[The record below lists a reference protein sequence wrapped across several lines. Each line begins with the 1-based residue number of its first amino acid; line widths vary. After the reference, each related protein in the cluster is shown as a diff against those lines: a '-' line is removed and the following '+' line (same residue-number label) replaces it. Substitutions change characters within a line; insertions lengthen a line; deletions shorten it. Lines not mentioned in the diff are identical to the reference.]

1 MRVAIVPVILLLA
14 LAGCAPTGGAPGT
27 SFSASSTIDATPTPP
42 PTADTPLEPC
52 ADGTITPQ
60 VNDAEGAAGHL
71 NYQVEFV
78 NSGPQC
84 TLEGFPQVAVLGNGN
99 GTQFGVVAEQMSEVL
114 AEPVVLAEGA
124 SAYAW
129 LEAVNIDPGGG
140 PLGADCAVDYGDGW
154 NIYVPGAIEP
164 TFVPANG
171 VPACTSGLPWMRI
184 GPISES

>member
-1 MRVAIVPVILLLA
+1 MRVAIAVLVVLA
-14 LAGCAPTGGAPGT
+14 LAGCAPAADSPADP
-27 SFSASSTIDATPTPP
+27 SATASEVVTPTATPTA
-42 PTADTPLEPC
+42 TAEAPLEPC

-60 VNDAEGAAGHL
+60 VNDADGTAGHL

-78 NSGPQC
+78 NSGPEC
-84 TLEGFPQVAVLGNGN
+84 TLEGFPQIAVIGNGN
-99 GTQFGVVAEQMSEVL
+99 GTQFGVIADQMAEL
-114 AEPVVLAEGA
+114 TAEPVTLATGA

-140 PLGADCAVDYGDGW
+140 PLGPDCVVGYGDGW

-164 TFVPANG
+164 TFVSAPN

-184 GPISES
+184 GPISAT